1 MKLTHDM
8 QLSALNQQRGM
19 TLAEVIV
26 ATAVMALMI
35 TSLISYV
42 QSAGALWQKS
52 HSTISL
58 TNDGNALLDYIEQ
71 ELWQATSVSVPQIGD
86 ISSTTVYSKKV
97 SDYQDAASFATLNF
111 ELEFDNTTGEV
122 AVSVNTDNLPTGWSV
137 GNGGQYE
144 VVEARHNYVIC
155 RNVIEFD
162 VNRISNRLFDVTI
175 KLSMPRPDEKT
186 PREVEFRRLI
196 VMH

>member
-111 ELEFDNTTGEV
+111 KLEFDNTTNKV